1 MPWTSISD
9 SRNSVSSVVSM
20 AELAPPAEV
29 FFVTVFIAATTSAGI
44 TFLMSENAPYFR
56 TRQFTQP
63 QLLYS
68 PPFIL
73 YFVA

>member
-1 MPWTSISD
+1 
-9 SRNSVSSVVSM
+9 M
-20 AELAPPAEV
+20 AELAPPAVV
-29 FFVTVFIAATTSAGI
+29 FFVTAFNAATTSAGI
-44 TFLMSENAPYFR
+44 TYSSFGNALYVR

-73 YFVA
+73 YCVA